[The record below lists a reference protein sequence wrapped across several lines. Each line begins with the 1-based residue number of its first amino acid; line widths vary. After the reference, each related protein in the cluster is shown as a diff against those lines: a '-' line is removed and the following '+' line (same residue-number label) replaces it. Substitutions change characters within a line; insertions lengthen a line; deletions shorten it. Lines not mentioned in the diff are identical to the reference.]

1 MVVGGGGGGW
11 WVVGGPPAVF
21 HRVGS
26 AEETLGLQVES
37 SVNCKASSFLK
48 FYFLKE
54 EKLLI
59 IWVNYFHFQPSL

>member
-1 MVVGGGGGGW
+1 MIV
-11 WVVGGPPAVF
+11 VVGGPPAVF

-48 FYFLKE
+48 FSILKE
-54 EKLLI
+54 EGEELTICLILL
-59 IWVNYFHFQPSL
+59 HF

>member
-1 MVVGGGGGGW
+1 MVGD
-11 WVVGGPPAVF
+11 PPAVF

-48 FYFLKE
+48 FSILKE
-54 EKLLI
+54 EGEELTICLILL
-59 IWVNYFHFQPSL
+59 HF

>member
-1 MVVGGGGGGW
+1 M
-11 WVVGGPPAVF
+11 VGGPPAVF

-48 FYFLKE
+48 FYILKGEGE
-54 EKLLI
+54 ELTICLILL
-59 IWVNYFHFQPSL
+59 HF